1 MRTFLLPCPNQAT
14 KPCQKWSE
22 DYFAHV
28 NTAFRFR
35 NVMNP
40 SQLLWVHSQISS
52 VLKEMNMTFSSLL
65 PLYKPGDKLLSHVSL
80 QWWQQ
85 QTFKQKGERI
95 SYPKPSFLTGKL
107 SFPNPFSIS
116 PHEKNTQV
124 PRTSWHW
131 RPLVPH
137 LVASVATP
145 TRNLPSAPA
154 RNDLRYVNGILRS
167 SCFFFQANNG
177 SGGQV
182 KTVPS
187 TKWWSSQLLCKAVW

>member
-80 QWWQQ
+80 QWCNSKPLNKKVNGFHTPTQFPNRKTELHQPIFHLPTWKKH
-85 QTFKQKGERI
+85 TGPAHFVALKAPRAASCRI
-95 SYPKPSFLTGKL
+95 SCNANSQSSICAGQKWPSLRKRYP
-107 SFPNPFSIS
+107 
-116 PHEKNTQV
+116 QV
-124 PRTSWHW
+124 
-131 RPLVPH
+131 V
-137 LVASVATP
+137 V
-145 TRNLPSAPA
+145 
-154 RNDLRYVNGILRS
+154 
-167 SCFFFQANNG
+167 FFF
-177 SGGQV
+177 
-182 KTVPS
+182 
-187 TKWWSSQLLCKAVW
+187 SSEQRFRGPGEKCALYQMMVQPAFM